1 MVARFDKRDPFNLAA
16 MHLVDESKLFGGRVE
31 MDATTV
37 ARGSLSLIS
46 VNQLAQAL
54 RVVNAGYRSRLSR
67 LQRDLY
73 IQDLDGRYESCLD
86 WSDNLLPNA
95 RWEYAGILS
104 GGVKNEEIP
113 A

>member
-16 MHLVDESKLFGGRVE
+16 MHLVDESKMFGGRME

-54 RVVNAGYRSRLSR
+54 RVMDVGSRATFTYRISMAVTRVAWTGAATSCPTPAGNTLGFSR
-67 LQRDLY
+67 
-73 IQDLDGRYESCLD
+73 
-86 WSDNLLPNA
+86 A
-95 RWEYAGILS
+95 A
-104 GGVKNEEIP
+104 
-113 A
+113 